1 MAKQWYR
8 LAEYK
13 ATNLVTR
20 AEIQT
25 ETLPS
30 EQLVVPILSN
40 RRHEAVALAYVTSP
54 QKIGWRVYQSVY
66 PKSSQHAAETGFSR
80 MLKNVEFRARVA
92 ELQAGA
98 AADAEI
104 TLEALLREAADIQHA
119 AMAAKQYAAANS
131 ALKLKAELSGQY
143 VQRKEDV
150 NNKHLATDWST
161 DELVAFIAGVEAS
174 VRGSEKMDSPA
185 RIRRADAC
193 RGEAFVNQHSEDV
206 QTADTLGTGSTPRR
220 RWHDVRDTG

>member
-1 MAKQWYR
+1 
-8 LAEYK
+8 
-13 ATNLVTR
+13 
-20 AEIQT
+20 
-25 ETLPS
+25 
-30 EQLVVPILSN
+30 VPFLSN
-40 RRHEAVALAYVTSP
+40 QRHEAVALAYIADP
-54 QKIGWRVYQSVY
+54 QKIGWRAYQSVY

-92 ELQAGA
+92 ELQAEA

-150 NNKHLATDWST
+150 NNKHVATEWST
-161 DELVAFIAGVEAS
+161 EL
-174 VRGSEKMDSPA
+174 
-185 RIRRADAC
+185 IRRADAC

-206 QTADTLGTGSTPRR
+206 QTTDTLGTGSTPRR
-220 RWHDVRDTG
+220 RMA